1 MVESTRPRATGAKV
15 LARQTK
21 GEITYA
27 AKAMSTA
34 RGTGGEGRG
43 KKMRE
48 EAQGDDSNQKAS
60 NSGYQERR
68 RDGGYGKRRGEGL
81 GESKRCQVRREGE
94 DGRGGRDVERE
105 RRGGRKHQG

>member
-1 MVESTRPRATGAKV
+1 MVESTRPKATGAKV

-34 RGTGGEGRG
+34 RGTGGEGGG
-43 KKMRE
+43 KRMRE

-60 NSGYQERR
+60 KTRWRIRGEERGGARRIEAMPGEARR
-68 RDGGYGKRRGEGL
+68 RGWERGKR
-81 GESKRCQVRREGE
+81 CREGKE
-94 DGRGGRDVERE
+94 GREERE
-105 RRGGRKHQG
+105 HQG